1 MSGRGPI
8 LGPVPDPRADPLDT
22 PLARAPGVGSSLAAA
37 VESAFGYRTVRDL
50 LEHYPRRYLTRGDL
64 TDLAHAKAGADV
76 TLVGTVKGIARK
88 QPRRNLKILEIRV
101 GDRGGAWVC
110 TWFNQ
115 PWHATKLPVG
125 TMAAFSGKL
134 VWKVGRLTMANPG
147 YEVLRE
153 GDDPEGFAN
162 EIIPVYPATK
172 EVSSGR
178 LRRAIGGLLAAYG
191 EVPDF
196 VPPELRRAHRLR
208 DRSQALA
215 AIHRPPDMAAV
226 HRARE
231 RLVYDELFVLQV
243 GLALRR
249 RAMADQ
255 EHGHQLQRDGELTK
269 TLISSL
275 PFRLT
280 RAQSRAIAEIGAD
293 LGRSRPMHRLLQGD
307 VGSGKAQPLDALV
320 LTPAGFVQMGDI
332 QVGDEVVNPTGE
344 IAVVTGVFPQGTR
357 DVYRVV
363 FADGTSVEC
372 DDEHLWQVQTSTGR
386 SKGYRMKVRT
396 TRQLRLD
403 LHEKNGASK
412 WHVELA
418 NAIDLDDGGSR
429 PLDPYLLGVLLG
441 DGSFKYRLGFS
452 TADHEIVEWV
462 RQALPL
468 GCKVR
473 KSPDRRYDWFIV
485 GLKPGEPGYVSPPR
499 RGRYFNPVVAAL
511 RELGLWGLG
520 GHGKRVP
527 LAYLN
532 APVKARHAI
541 LQGLLDTDRTLNS
554 VQGGNVSFTSASRQ
568 LAEDVAW
575 LARSLG
581 GRARCRPVTKVGRT
595 YWMTSLA
602 LPNEFLP
609 FRLSRKATL
618 FRRRTR
624 YARPAKA
631 IRAIEYVGAKPVQ
644 CIAVSHPNQLYVTDH
659 FTVTHNTVVALWA
672 LLAAVQSGFQGAIMA
687 PTEVLADQH
696 FLNLSQLLEPLGEG
710 GGLFGGPRVAVLT
723 ASVTGA
729 ARERLLA
736 EIASGEVDIVVGTH
750 ALLSEGVAFRQ
761 LGTVVVDEQHRFGVH
776 QRVRLREKGDQPHVL
791 IMTATPIPRTLAL
804 TLYGD
809 LDVSTLDELPPG
821 RTPVATHVVADPVLR
836 ERAYQRVREEVA
848 GGHQA
853 YVVCALKDE
862 SDKLEVRSAKAE
874 AERLRAEVFPD
885 LRVELVYGDMPARQ
899 KEATMDAFRAGEVD
913 VLVSTTVIEVGVDV
927 PNATVMLVEDADR
940 FGLSQLHQL
949 RGRVGRGRAPGVCIL
964 FADPQTEEGRA
975 RMAAI
980 ASTTDGFELANE
992 DLRIR
997 GEGTVFDARQSGLSD
1012 LKLARLVEDFDWVR
1026 KARGDAFALVEA
1038 DPGLAAAEHRQLRRE
1053 VLTRLGDGRAEWL
1066 ARG

>member
-1 MSGRGPI
+1 MSMSGHGPI
-8 LGPVPDPRADPLDT
+8 LWPVPDPRADPLDT
-22 PLARAPGVGSSLAAA
+22 PLARAQGVGSSLAAA

-76 TLVGTVKGIARK
+76 TLVGTVKGITRK

-191 EVPDF
+191 QVPDF

-215 AIHRPPDMAAV
+215 AIHRPPDLGAV

-307 VGSGKAQPLDALV
+307 VGSGK
-320 LTPAGFVQMGDI
+320 
-332 QVGDEVVNPTGE
+332 
-344 IAVVTGVFPQGTR
+344 
-357 DVYRVV
+357 
-363 FADGTSVEC
+363 
-372 DDEHLWQVQTSTGR
+372 
-386 SKGYRMKVRT
+386 
-396 TRQLRLD
+396 
-403 LHEKNGASK
+403 
-412 WHVELA
+412 
-418 NAIDLDDGGSR
+418 
-429 PLDPYLLGVLLG
+429 
-441 DGSFKYRLGFS
+441 
-452 TADHEIVEWV
+452 
-462 RQALPL
+462 
-468 GCKVR
+468 
-473 KSPDRRYDWFIV
+473 
-485 GLKPGEPGYVSPPR
+485 
-499 RGRYFNPVVAAL
+499 
-511 RELGLWGLG
+511 
-520 GHGKRVP
+520 
-527 LAYLN
+527 
-532 APVKARHAI
+532 
-541 LQGLLDTDRTLNS
+541 
-554 VQGGNVSFTSASRQ
+554 
-568 LAEDVAW
+568 
-575 LARSLG
+575 
-581 GRARCRPVTKVGRT
+581 
-595 YWMTSLA
+595 
-602 LPNEFLP
+602 
-609 FRLSRKATL
+609 
-618 FRRRTR
+618 
-624 YARPAKA
+624 
-631 IRAIEYVGAKPVQ
+631 
-644 CIAVSHPNQLYVTDH
+644 
-659 FTVTHNTVVALWA
+659 TVVALWA

-696 FLNLSQLLEPLGEG
+696 FLNLRQLLEPLGEG
-710 GGLFGGPRVAVLT
+710 GTLFGGPRVAVLT

-729 ARERLLA
+729 TRERLLA

-750 ALLSEGVAFRQ
+750 ALLSEGVNFRQ
-761 LGTVVVDEQHRFGVH
+761 LGAVVVDEQHRFGVH

-848 GGHQA
+848 AGHQA

-885 LRVELVYGDMPARQ
+885 LRVGLVYGDMPARQ

-964 FADPQTEEGRA
+964 FADPQSEEGRA

-1038 DPGLAAAEHRQLRRE
+1038 DPGLTAAEHGQLRRE